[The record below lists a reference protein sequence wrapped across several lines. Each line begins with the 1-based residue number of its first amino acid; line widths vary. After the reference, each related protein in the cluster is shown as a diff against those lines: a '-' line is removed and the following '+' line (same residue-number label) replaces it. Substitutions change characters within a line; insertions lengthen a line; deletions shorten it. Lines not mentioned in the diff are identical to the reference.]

1 MDGGLLSSVLRQV
14 RSYSNHGKLS
24 PPRHL
29 NHVEITVT
37 VARIKSLHRN
47 RNQEVALPFVAE
59 SLAAGGMT
67 DSVGL
72 MQRMR
77 NVVGKGALFK
87 NPLAVGR
94 AQRSRSQHRQG

>member
-24 PPRHL
+24 PPSHL

-37 VARIKSLHRN
+37 VAGIKRLHRN

-67 DSVGL
+67 DPVGL
-72 MQRMR
+72 VQRMR
-77 NVVGKGALFK
+77 NVIGERTLFK
-87 NPLAVGR
+87 SPLAVGR
-94 AQRSRSQHRQG
+94 AQRSRGQHRQG